1 MSPSQIQPT
10 NTNNNKDLASL
21 FAQLQETS
29 DAIRQEL
36 EARIKVLNEAALVS
50 ETDRFGTIT
59 FANDLFCQ
67 VAGYE
72 RSELLGKPHNIV
84 RHPDM
89 PSEVFK
95 EMWQTIKA
103 GKIFK
108 GIVKNRK
115 KNGDAY
121 WVQATIV
128 PVLGIDGKPIKY
140 IGVRFD
146 ITEQVKQQEEI
157 NQLLT
162 AAEEDNQALQQ
173 HQEELQQN
181 LEEINA
187 IQEQLEERYRES
199 EAMRNELNA
208 RIGVLNEAALV
219 SETDKYG
226 TITFVNDL
234 FCIVSGYTREEL
246 LGKPHNI
253 VRHPDTPKML
263 FKELWNTIKSGNIF
277 QGTIKNRRKDGSAYW
292 VQVTIAPVLDENG
305 EPIKYIGV
313 RFDITEQVQQQESIK
328 SMLKEAKQMNEE
340 LRQNREE
347 LKQKKQITDS
357 INYAKRI
364 QEALLPHDDVIQS
377 RFPHSFVLYQP
388 KDVVSGDFYWFHSEK
403 KYTAIA
409 AIDCTG
415 HGVPG
420 AFMSVMANSLINEIV
435 VEKKVIS
442 PDLILNQLQ
451 EKVIRTLR
459 QTEADGQSHDGMDI
473 AICVIDNKNLVLA
486 FAGANRPLYWVRN
499 GILEEIKGNKMP
511 IGGAR
516 FLGKTFDKH
525 VISLE
530 PQDRIYLASDGYQ
543 DQFGGEENRKFSSKR
558 LKELIINHQNL
569 SMTQQG
575 NVFSSTINEWL
586 GKNRQIDDILLLGFE
601 V

>member
-1 MSPSQIQPT
+1 MNALQMKSTKT
-10 NTNNNKDLASL
+10 NGSNDLSLL

-29 DAIRQEL
+29 EAIRAEL

-50 ETDRFGTIT
+50 ETDRFGTII

-72 RSELLGKPHNIV
+72 RQELIGKPHNIV

-103 GKIFK
+103 GKVFK

-146 ITEQVKQQEEI
+146 ITEQIQQQEEI

-208 RIGVLNEAALV
+208 RVNVLNESALV

-253 VRHPDTPKML
+253 VRHPDTPRH
-263 FKELWNTIKSGNIF
+263 FFEELWQTIKSGNIF
-277 QGTIKNRRKDGSAYW
+277 QGTIKNRRKDGTAYW

-305 EPIKYIGV
+305 KPIKYIGV

-328 SMLKEAKQMNEE
+328 AMLKEAQQMNEE

-364 QEALLPHDDVIQS
+364 QEALLPHEDVMYN
-377 RFPHSFVLYQP
+377 RFPHSFVLYKP
-388 KDVVSGDFYWFHSEK
+388 KDIVSGDFYWFHSEK

-420 AFMSVMANSLINEIV
+420 AFMSVMANSLLNEIV
-435 VEKKVIS
+435 VEKKIIS

-459 QTEADGQSHDGMDI
+459 QTETDGQSHDGMDI

-499 GILEEIKGNKMP
+499 GVLEEVKGNKMP

-516 FLGKTFDKH
+516 FLGKTFEKH

-558 LKELIINHQNL
+558 LKELIVQQQHIPMN
-569 SMTQQG
+569 QQG
-575 NVFSSTINEWL
+575 NVFGNTINEWL
-586 GKNRQIDDILLLGFE
+586 GQNKQIDDILLIGFE